1 MVEMVWFPNA
11 SGLGVKDNTGDVP
24 VPCSETVPET
34 VPRIVST
41 AERKPVGEGVNV
53 TFTVQEPETAM
64 VAPATQF
71 PVPVF
76 AKLLASVP
84 VIVKYG
90 VAKTSAAVPVLV
102 TVMVSGALVVPTF
115 WLGKLTGLGLKLKTG
130 AELPLVVNGCG

>member
-1 MVEMVWFPNA
+1 VARTSGPVPVLVVVMARGALVVEMVWLPKA
-11 SGLGVKDNTGDVP
+11 SGLGVRDNTGEVP

-34 VPRIVST
+34 VPRMFNG
-41 AERKPVGEGVNV
+41 AERKPVGAGVNV
-53 TFTVQEPETAM
+53 TLMVQEPETAM
-64 VAPATQF
+64 VAPLVQV

-90 VAKTSAAVPVLV
+90 VAKTSGAVPLLV

-115 WLGKLTGLGLKLKTG
+115 
-130 AELPLVVNGCG
+130 